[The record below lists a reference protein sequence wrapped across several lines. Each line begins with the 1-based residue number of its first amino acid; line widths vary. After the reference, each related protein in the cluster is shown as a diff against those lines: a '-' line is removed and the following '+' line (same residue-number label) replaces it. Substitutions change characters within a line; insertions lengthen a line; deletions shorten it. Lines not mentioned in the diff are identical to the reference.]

1 MSRMKDAGLT
11 PAQLE
16 VMQVIWAEGEVGVAE
31 VWKQLSG
38 RRALARNTVQ
48 TTLSRLHEKG
58 WLRARADG
66 NALRYSAV
74 RPRASV
80 LSRMVNR
87 LVDTAFH
94 GSASG
99 LMAAVVGG
107 RRLTREEV
115 EAIRKLIDEAEQNGK
130 GQAR

>member
-1 MSRMKDAGLT
+1 MNKTREGALT

-16 VMQVIWAEGEVGVAE
+16 VMELIWTRGEVGVAE
-31 VWKQLSG
+31 VWKALSE
-38 RRALARNTVQ
+38 RRTLARNTVQ

-58 WLRARADG
+58 WLRARPDG

-87 LVDTAFH
+87 LVDTAFQ

-99 LMAAVVGG
+99 LMAAVVGS
-107 RRLTREEV
+107 RRLSRDEV
-115 EAIRKLIDEAEQNGK
+115 EEIRRIIDEAEQAGR
-130 GQAR
+130 GPVR